1 MDDLGFNKIAGAVL
15 ATGLGMLLLMK
26 VPGLFLAHADE
37 SISYKVGE
45 IHTGDPKPAVPDL
58 PFPQQD
64 WIDAMD
70 AAKGAKVFNKCK
82 SCHTVEAS
90 GAHGTGPALYGVV
103 ENDIGTQDGFSYSAA
118 LTGLEGN
125 WTYEA
130 LDAYLKKPAKYAPG
144 TKMTFFGLKK
154 PGDRAAVI
162 EYLRV
167 ADPAPSPR
175 PVAAIVETMEQAEPA
190 NSVEVME
197 KPDVMEDAGTMEK
210 SDTMEKVETLEKP
223 DIMEK
228 SDAVEKSDTMEK
240 TEMVKPED
248 AIDAA
253 KDVME
258 EKVDSAK
265 DDVVDKAKDLLD
277 SAKDKE

>member
-26 VPGLFLAHADE
+26 VPGVLIAHADD
-37 SISYKVGE
+37 SIAYDGGYVL
-45 IHTGDPKPAVPDL
+45 GDTDDQPTPEDL

-82 SCHTVEAS
+82 ACHNAEV
-90 GAHGTGPALYGVV
+90 GGGNGTGPALYGVV
-103 ENDIGTQDGFSYSAA
+103 ENDIAAQEGFKYSSA
-118 LTGLEGN
+118 LTNLPDN

-130 LDAYLKKPAKYAPG
+130 LDSYLAKPSNYAPG
-144 TKMTFFGLKK
+144 TNMTFFGLKK
-154 PGDRAAVI
+154 ASDRAAVI

-175 PVAAIVETMEQAEPA
+175 PIAAALETMEKADPA
-190 NSVEVME
+190 NAVELME
-197 KPDVMEDAGTMEK
+197 KPDVMEDSGTMEK
-210 SDTMEKVETLEKP
+210 AETMEKADTM
-223 DIMEK
+223 DK
-228 SDAVEKSDTMEK
+228 SDIMEK

-248 AIDAA
+248 AIEDAKDAA

-265 DDVVDKAKDLLD
+265 DDVVEKAKDLLET
-277 SAKDKE
+277 AKDKE